1 MAAITS
7 FGNLSVKLQSK
18 AFIGQRLRSTAFP
31 TCQVS
36 HGRPASLAVRAEAAD
51 GERKKTGAELREEF
65 FLAAATGKER
75 GLPEGAFLNDN
86 VVDGPMVDITWEP
99 YGDTCSALVSAYN
112 ATYFSFRGAFGK
124 EGASDIDGTVAS
136 VSDNRRQIREILA
149 SSASPDADVSAGMG
163 VGGCDFLQSG
173 CESDCP
179 ICASAGA
186 GGRSSDVESPPCL
199 IGLTTAA
206 QFARKDATLL
216 ARGFWSLDSRARED
230 VALLGSKFLTLD
242 ARAREDA
249 GVLDARA
256 RLRVRRLRHLALGLE
271 ESAREELSRQAAQHW
286 RDGALAADLRLA
298 DMRMR
303 RRGLEDVFLALQV
316 VKSLHSAI
324 VTLLRPDVLPST
336 APSTPASTPSNTP
349 ANTTRRSSTPLHP
362 SAPLQD
368 SSAASIPSTSQA
380 SMPPSSSQ
388 PLPVM
393 DSQSEGAE
401 GSRVEEDG
409 EQRRSVSTNPLTPR
423 HQQHPL
429 STLSFKTLAALDE
442 LYREIGPHSL
452 TPVEG
457 EEDGEEEEWGVLG
470 VGGDDSTTEELGFL
484 LAALVDMGEVSSSY
498 GLALLHRCC
507 DSPHAALRLTAV
519 DALSSAPSLSAL
531 GNAGCAVLQTLSK
544 DADPEVAE
552 AAAMAITQ
560 LQEKWQQQQ
569 QEQQQEEEEAGT
581 SAPAALSLE
590 QAFSRAAAKW
600 QHAGSGGATDDEQAD
615 ESTDGGVDSSAD
627 GDTAQWRSE
636 RRWCA
641 EWVGARGGM
650 ADDEVV
656 EVRGAEG
663 DEQGEVRDGA
673 SDYEDYGDD
682 DVDDDVDEEE
692 DEAEEEE
699 VEEDTQ
705 GGVEEEEEVQEADTP
720 RGRDSQYKASR
731 CLP

>member
-1 MAAITS
+1 MS
-7 FGNLSVKLQSK
+7 F
-18 AFIGQRLRSTAFP
+18 QRGVNPCLLRPLIDAHLNSP
-31 TCQVS
+31 S
-36 HGRPASLAVRAEAAD
+36 
-51 GERKKTGAELREEF
+51 
-65 FLAAATGKER
+65 
-75 GLPEGAFLNDN
+75 LPEGAFLNDN
-86 VVDGPMVDITWEP
+86 VVDGPMVEITWEP
-99 YGDTCSALVSAYN
+99 YGDTCSAPLPASSLAMAGLPCQVTAALGGARLAFHYDVRPACTISNPVSSLVRISPFWGEAIGGVH
-112 ATYFSFRGAFGK
+112 AKSGCVGSRERFFQHASTREPRVCVRAFGK
-124 EGASDIDGTVAS
+124 EGASDIDGILAS
-136 VSDNRRQIREILA
+136 VSDNRQQIREILA
-149 SSASPDADVSAGMG
+149 NSGSPDADVSAGMG

-173 CESDCP
+173 CGSDCP

-186 GGRSSDVESPPCL
+186 GGRASDGEAPPCL

-349 ANTTRRSSTPLHP
+349 ATTSRRSSTALNP
-362 SAPLQD
+362 STPLQD
-368 SSAASIPSTSQA
+368 SSAVSTPYSSQA
-380 SMPPSSSQ
+380 AVPPSSSQ
-388 PLPVM
+388 SRPLM

-401 GSRVEEDG
+401 GSRLEEDG
-409 EQRRSVSTNPLTPR
+409 EERRSVSTNPLTPR
-423 HQQHPL
+423 QRQHPL

-452 TPVEG
+452 APVEG

-507 DSPHAALRLTAV
+507 ASPHAALRLTAV
-519 DALSSAPSLSAL
+519 DALSSAPSLSSL
-531 GNAGCAVLQTLSK
+531 GNAGCAVLQKLTN

-552 AAAMAITQ
+552 AAAMAIAQ

-569 QEQQQEEEEAGT
+569 QQQQQQREEEEQGGAAGT
-581 SAPAALSLE
+581 GLTGALSLE

-600 QHAGSGGATDDEQAD
+600 QRAAGSGGATDGGHAE
-615 ESTDGGVDSSAD
+615 ESSDGSAD
-627 GDTAQWRSE
+627 GSGDGSADINADGDS
-636 RRWCA
+636 
-641 EWVGARGGM
+641 GGC
-650 ADDEVV
+650 
-656 EVRGAEG
+656 R
-663 DEQGEVRDGA
+663 
-673 SDYEDYGDD
+673 
-682 DVDDDVDEEE
+682 
-692 DEAEEEE
+692 
-699 VEEDTQ
+699 
-705 GGVEEEEEVQEADTP
+705 
-720 RGRDSQYKASR
+720 
-731 CLP
+731 